1 LTTYELRHIVLRMDM
16 ERIIG
21 SLISGFACKLYAA
34 GLGVW
39 IAYEVFHVLA
49 DMASKVGAAL

>member
-1 LTTYELRHIVLRMDM
+1 MDM

-34 GLGVW
+34 GLAVW
-39 IAYEVFHVLA
+39 ISCEVFHVLA
-49 DMASKVGAAL
+49 GMASKVGAAL